1 MISTSLVERT
11 IRIMETMPS
20 LDPTDALALAIT
32 EENKFLQ
39 ELIDNRTLRAQ
50 KLRADMCRAVYA
62 TQVVKHTLKDFK

>member
-1 MISTSLVERT
+1 MLSTSLVERT

-20 LDPTDALALAIT
+20 LCPMDALALAIT

-39 ELIDNRTLRAQ
+39 ELLDNRTLRAQ
-50 KLRADMCRAVYA
+50 KLRSDMCRAVYA